1 MCLDVLYQ
9 DIQIVEIII
18 INIITLICVAFDCVF
33 PNRFIILS
41 LLVIGPHL

>member
-1 MCLDVLYQ
+1 MSLDVLHQ
-9 DIQIVEIII
+9 DIQIVEII
-18 INIITLICVAFDCVF
+18 INIITLICVAFDFVF